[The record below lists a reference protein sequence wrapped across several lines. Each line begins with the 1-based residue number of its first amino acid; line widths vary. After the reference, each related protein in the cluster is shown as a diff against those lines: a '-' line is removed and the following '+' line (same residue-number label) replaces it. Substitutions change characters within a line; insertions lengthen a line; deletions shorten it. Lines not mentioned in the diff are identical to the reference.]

1 MDQMELNAA
10 KREILGKK
18 VRFLRRQNI
27 TPVHLFGHGTKS
39 VALQC
44 DTAKLKQVLS
54 KAGHARLL
62 SLKLD
67 SERRPRTV
75 IVREVQTEPRTGELL
90 HVDFFQVAISEKVKV
105 DVPVVLVGEAPA
117 LKFKEN
123 MLVRELHTLA
133 IKCLPAKIP
142 TAVKLDIS
150 SLTDPN
156 QTVRVK
162 DIELDEELT
171 ILDDPE
177 LAVVRIT
184 SRPVEKIEEEEKV
197 VAEEE
202 VEAPEAASLPEQGA
216 TEE

>member
-1 MDQMELNAA
+1 
-10 KREILGKK
+10 
-18 VRFLRRQNI
+18 
-27 TPVHLFGHGTKS
+27 
-39 VALQC
+39 
-44 DTAKLKQVLS
+44 
-54 KAGHARLL
+54 
-62 SLKLD
+62 
-67 SERRPRTV
+67 
-75 IVREVQTEPRTGELL
+75 
-90 HVDFFQVAISEKVKV
+90 V

-117 LKFKEN
+117 LKLKEN

-133 IKCLPAKIP
+133 IDCLPAKIP
-142 TAVKLDIS
+142 TSVKLDIS
-150 SLTDPN
+150 SLTDPG

-202 VEAPEAASLPEQGA
+202 VEAPEAALLPEQGA